1 MTGRKY
7 PLCGCARFG
16 QSRFGP
22 VKRRA
27 LDGVVWW
34 VMYDYAKG
42 EYVTWHK
49 FRKRRQAL
57 VQLAID
63 FRHDRLPYEPD
74 PGFGK
79 RWIHERTAQEVAWLV
94 DHGKLKEDKDEAE
107 GLPRRR
113 R

>member
-1 MTGRKY
+1 MTTEKLRY
-7 PLCGCARFG
+7 PQCRCARFG

-34 VMYDYAKG
+34 VMYDYADG
-42 EYVTWHK
+42 EYVTWYR
-49 FRKRRQAL
+49 FRSRRQAL

-63 FRHDRLPYEPD
+63 LRHNRLPYEPD

-79 RWIHERTAQEVAWLV
+79 SWIHGRTTQEVVWLV
-94 DHGKLKEDKDEAE
+94 DH
-107 GLPRRR
+107 RRLRIR
-113 R
+113 RQKG

>member
-1 MTGRKY
+1 MRFTGGTMTNRRY
-7 PLCGCARFG
+7 PQCQCARFG

-22 VKRRA
+22 VKRTA

-34 VMYDYAKG
+34 VMFDYAKG

-63 FRHDRLPYEPD
+63 FRHNRLPYEPD

-94 DHGKLKEDKDEAE
+94 DHRRLREDKEE
-107 GLPRRR
+107 K
-113 R
+113 